1 MRKDNKKPKKK
12 EENKDVL
19 DEIIEEINALD
30 DNAPAEGG
38 QPEEPAG
45 DDLEFDYGFLD
56 KKKPE
61 KSAKNKERS
70 GKNEENVRRRDRI
83 PYENSDQP
91 EGVDGEA
98 APAHAQQAD
107 GQTPGGV
114 QQYVQGPQFAGQPYP
129 GQPYPNQ
136 QGYPMRNGAPMPRRK
151 KKRKKKQRSRLPG
164 VLILTTLIFGV
175 SVVLSMIIIG
185 YGRDMLGIGKS
196 ETNHLINIP
205 EGAGTIEIS
214 EMLESEGII
223 KSPKAFQLFS
233 RLRQTDTAYIAGE
246 HFVRPNMA
254 YEAIINELTS
264 VKQEEQGETVEVTF
278 PEGVTVLQAAN
289 ILEEEG
295 ICKAS
300 DFLFYFNAGGLGYDF
315 ENLLPSDTSL
325 KFYRME
331 GYLFPDTYFFYKGMD
346 IDQICQKIYN
356 NFNNKIYAE
365 DRLEK
370 MEQLGLSLDELIT
383 FASIVQKE
391 AATTDVMTLVASVFW
406 NRLNNPDIFPMLQ
419 SDPTSNYAKDVVG
432 KHMDVYD
439 QTFVDAYDTYVT
451 NGLPSGPICNPGIE
465 AIDAVLENFESPYFY
480 FYANINTG
488 KTYFAVD
495 IDEHEANIDMVDQQY
510 AEEKAAAAAAE
521 AAAAAAG
528 N

>member
-12 EENKDVL
+12 EQNKDVL

-61 KSAKNKERS
+61 KSAKNKEHGS
-70 GKNEENVRRRDRI
+70 KEDDNVRRRDRI
-83 PYENSDQP
+83 PYENNGQP
-91 EGVDGEA
+91 EGADAGEA
-98 APAHAQQAD
+98 AAPAQPAD
-107 GQTPGGV
+107 PEAPAGV
-114 QQYVQGPQFAGQPYP
+114 QQNVQGPQFAGQPYP

-136 QGYPMRNGAPMPRRK
+136 PGYPMRNGAPMPRKK
-151 KKRKKKQRSRLPG
+151 KKRKKRQRSRLPG

-196 ETNHLINIP
+196 ETNHLIVIP

-223 KSPKAFQLFS
+223 KSPKAFQMFS

-264 VKQEEQGETVEVTF
+264 VKEEEQGETVEITF
-278 PEGVTVLQAAN
+278 PEGYTVLQAAN
-289 ILEEEG
+289 LLETEG

-300 DFLFYFNAGGLGYDF
+300 DFIFYFNAGGLGYDF

-356 NFNNKIYAE
+356 NFNNKMTQE
-365 DRLEK
+365 RLDR
-370 MEQLGLSLDELIT
+370 MNALGLSLDELVT

-391 AATTDVMTLVASVFW
+391 AATTDVMTMVASVFW
-406 NRLNNPDIFPMLQ
+406 NRLENPDIFPRLE
-419 SDPTSNYAKDVVG
+419 SDPTSNYAKDVVAR
-432 KHMDVYD
+432 HMDVYD

-451 NGLPSGPICNPGIE
+451 EGLPSGPICNPGIE
-465 AIDAVLENFESPYFY
+465 AIDAVLEKMETSYFY

-488 KTYFAVD
+488 MTYFAD
-495 IDEHEANIDMVDQQY
+495 TLEEHEANIDMVEQQY
-510 AEEKAAAAAAE
+510 ADERAAAAAAE
-521 AAAAAAG
+521 AAG